1 MSGSE
6 IAKRIQKYF
15 ESYIKIVIL
24 SAAFPTIIFWSLKP
38 ETGPVKKKKT
48 FKDQKNVK
56 LTSDVSGRGLMPAGG

>member
-48 FKDQKNVK
+48 FKD
-56 LTSDVSGRGLMPAGG
+56 

>member
-38 ETGPVKKKKT
+38 ETGPVKET
-48 FKDQKNVK
+48 FKD
-56 LTSDVSGRGLMPAGG
+56 